1 MDVREFDFTL
11 PPELIAQDP
20 APERGGA
27 RLLVLDRAGGLLR
40 HTFISALPN
49 LLLPGDLVVVNNTR
63 VFPARLL
70 GRRVPSGGV
79 VECLLIARVQ
89 AGSGSVAPFR
99 SSPARRIAVTGRHS
113 PYVNLLV
120 NDVCNPS

>member
-27 RLLVLDRAGGLLR
+27 RLLRLDRASGHLR
-40 HTFISALPN
+40 HAFIAALPN
-49 LLLPGDLVVVNNTR
+49 LLLPGDVVVVNNTR

-70 GRRVPSGGV
+70 GRRVPSGGA
-79 VECLLIARVQ
+79 VECLLIARCRLEQVRTPLLRAEQ
-89 AGSGSVAPFR
+89 GGPT
-99 SSPARRIAVTGRHS
+99 ARRTGRR
-113 PYVNLLV
+113 
-120 NDVCNPS
+120 